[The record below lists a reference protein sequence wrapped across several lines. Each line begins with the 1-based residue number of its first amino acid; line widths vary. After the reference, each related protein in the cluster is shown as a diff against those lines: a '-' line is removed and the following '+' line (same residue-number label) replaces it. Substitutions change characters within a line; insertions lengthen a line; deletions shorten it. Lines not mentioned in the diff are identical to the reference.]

1 MRYNPTQ
8 AHNNRTLVEKFQSK
22 NRAEQ
27 PLLKYAL
34 FATDLKAN
42 SKTPYF
48 DFTNVDWKQEG

>member
-8 AHNNRTLVEKFQSK
+8 AQNDRTLVNKFQSK
-22 NRAEQ
+22 NRSEQ

-34 FATDLKAN
+34 FATDLKTN